1 MSNTEEKMTYNPMS
15 SDPVTQAYTSHRSID
30 AISVVNEFMRIC
42 RDTHQTSRKFNKS
55 MHDLYDNARN
65 LGF

>member
-1 MSNTEEKMTYNPMS
+1 MSKTEDKMTYNPMS
-15 SDPVTQAYTSHRSID
+15 TDPAIQSYTLNRSID
-30 AISVVNEFMRIC
+30 AVTVVNEFMKIC
-42 RDTHQTSRKFNKS
+42 RDTHQTSKKFNKS